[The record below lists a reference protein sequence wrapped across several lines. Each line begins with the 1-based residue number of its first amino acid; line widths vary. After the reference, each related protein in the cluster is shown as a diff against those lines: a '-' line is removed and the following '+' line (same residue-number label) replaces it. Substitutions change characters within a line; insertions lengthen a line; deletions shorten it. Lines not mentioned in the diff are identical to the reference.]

1 MTILP
6 RRHVPLNFD
15 THRLVVLFT
24 GVVEGYKCDVTS
36 PSGLIECFRILGKER
51 RFTDFTY
58 GPGAVAL
65 STDGKE
71 RQKECPPVTTITI
84 DRIKIPRVIL

>member
-1 MTILP
+1 MLP
-6 RRHVPLNFD
+6 
-15 THRLVVLFT
+15 
-24 GVVEGYKCDVTS
+24 Y
-36 PSGLIECFRILGKER
+36 IGKGKK
-51 RFTDFTY
+51 FIDFTY

-84 DRIKIPRVIL
+84 DRIKILRVIV